1 MSVFLPLYPLVLVD
15 TALFSVDDEGL
26 KVLLVRRAEEPEIR
40 KWALPG
46 GMLKPHEDTSLE
58 SAARRI
64 LRDKIS
70 VELPHL
76 EEVCTA
82 SGPDR
87 DPRGWSIS
95 VLFFALLPRD
105 QVQAVVKS
113 KVEAVEWANVA
124 NLGHRIAFD
133 HEALLERAVGVLRD
147 RVERSVLPL
156 HLMPEHFTL
165 TQLQRT
171 CETVLGRPLDK
182 SVFRRRLKGSSA
194 MVELDEFER
203 GAQRPAQLFR
213 ATEGFSFFQG

>member
-1 MSVFLPLYPLVLVD
+1 MSGFRPLYPLVLVD

-26 KVLLVRRAEEPEIR
+26 KVLLVRRAEEPAVR

-46 GMLKPHEDTSLE
+46 GMVKPHEDTSLVA
-58 SAARRI
+58 AARRI
-64 LRDKIS
+64 LRDKVS

-113 KVEAVEWANVA
+113 KVEAVEWTNPANP
-124 NLGHRIAFD
+124 GHRIAFD
-133 HEALLERAVGVLRD
+133 HETLLHRAVEVLRD

-156 HLMPEHFTL
+156 QLMPERFTL

-171 CETVLGRPLDK
+171 CEVVLGRPLDK
-182 SVFRRRLKGSSA
+182 SVFRRRLKGSA
-194 MVELDEFER
+194 ALIELDEFER
-203 GAQRPAQLFR
+203 GVQRPAQLFR
-213 ATEGFSFFQG
+213 AAEGFSFSQR